1 MSKSLEVILK
11 TAFTNLRKGASTRVM
26 CASFALSLL
35 VVAGAGADVAPFV
48 PSDREVLVHLAKD
61 NDAAVNLAQQVFA
74 AAELG
79 YQEKASSQALQDYLK
94 QRKFKI
100 TAGVAGIPT
109 AFVATYGRGEPVIGI
124 LAEFDALPGLSQA
137 PVPSRQPVAVDAPGH
152 ACGHHL
158 FGAASANAGA
168 AIAAWL
174 RSSGTKGTIKVFGT
188 PAEEGGSG
196 KVYMAREG
204 VFDGVA
210 AMLHWHPGSANTAA
224 ASSTTAN
231 KSGRF
236 QFHGRAAHAASAPH
250 LGRSALDGVEAMNY
264 MVNLMRE
271 HVPMTSRMHYVITH
285 GGQAP
290 NIVPEFA
297 EVYYYVRHPERDV
310 AQELFERVVNAA
322 KAAAQGTET
331 RLEYEV
337 MHGNYPVLPNETLA
351 RRVDANMRSLQP
363 LQYTAKETKFAQTIR
378 ETLTGK
384 LLPLSSVGVVQPYK
398 VGSTF
403 GSTDVGDVSWQVPT
417 VGFRTAT
424 WVPGTPA
431 HSWQAVAAGGMSIG
445 HKGMLLASQVLA
457 LTGSQL
463 YRDKDLLERAEQEM
477 RVARGEDFV
486 YQALLGDR
494 QPPLNYRR

>member
-1 MSKSLEVILK
+1 MKR
-11 TAFTNLRKGASTRVM
+11 TAIGLIGTAATFGWLAAAPVS
-26 CASFALSLL
+26 
-35 VVAGAGADVAPFV
+35 ADVAPFV
-48 PSDREVLVHLAKD
+48 PSDRQVLVHLAKD
-61 NDAAVNLAQQVFA
+61 SKAAVGLAQQVFA

-79 YQEKASSQALQDYLK
+79 YQEQASSKALQAYLK
-94 QRKFKI
+94 RRKFKV

-109 AFVATYGRGEPVIGI
+109 SFVATYGQGEPVIGI

-137 PVPSRQPVAVDAPGH
+137 PVPERQPVQADGPGH

-158 FGAASANAGA
+158 FGAASASAGA

-210 AMLHWHPGSANTAA
+210 AMLHWHPGSSNSAA

-250 LGRSALDGVEAMNY
+250 LGRSALDGVEVMNY
-264 MVNLMRE
+264 MVNMMRE
-271 HVPMTSRMHYVITH
+271 HVPMTSRLHYVITK

-310 AQELFERVVNAA
+310 AEELFERVVNAA

-337 MHGNYPVLPNETLA
+337 MHGNYPVLPNEVLA
-351 RRVDANMRSLQP
+351 RRVDANMRSLQL
-363 LQYTAKETKFAQTIR
+363 LQYTPKETQFAQTLR

-384 LLPLSSVGVVQPYK
+384 LMPLSSVGVVQPYK

-463 YRDKDLLERAEQEM
+463 YLDDNLLSLAAQELQ
-477 RVARGEDFV
+477 VARGEDFV

-494 QPPLNYRR
+494 QPPLDYRN